1 MAHRSPLSLALAG
14 LAVLSLVGA
23 LLLVMVARATPA
35 PAAPSTT
42 TAAVQGAQLFV
53 AKGCITCHTHTG
65 ITEAPS
71 LGVVGPPDL
80 SQYRN
85 DPAYLRTWLKDPAAV
100 KPRTEMPNL
109 GLTADEIEALIAFLN
124 ESAAK

>member
-14 LAVLSLVGA
+14 LAALSLIGA

-35 PAAPSTT
+35 PAAPSAT

-53 AKGCITCHTHTG
+53 AKGCITCHSHSAVTG
-65 ITEAPS
+65 ARS
-71 LGVVGPPDL
+71 LGPIGPDL
-80 SQYRN
+80 SAYRN

-109 GLTADEIEALIAFLN
+109 GLTAEEIEALIAFLN
-124 ESAAK
+124 DSAAK